1 VVSSA
6 DIVLGGGKD
15 AILAVIKVAAVV
27 VVAVL
32 VIASVVVVAL
42 ESCKYILHLVKIV
55 I

>member
-1 VVSSA
+1 
-6 DIVLGGGKD
+6 
-15 AILAVIKVAAVV
+15 V